1 MELLGVQVE
10 MPSEAPMLLLRETTE
25 PRRVLPVYIDA
36 PEARAIH
43 LGIDKVRVARP
54 LTHDLLK
61 LILDDLGATVVR
73 LTVTELVDRTFFA
86 ELELEVGGTKH
97 VISCRPSD
105 GVALAVR
112 TQAPIFANEAVLD
125 EAGQVVE
132 EGPIT
137 EEESEELLDEFKRF
151 IEDVTPEDFDG

>member
-10 MPSEAPMLLLRETTE
+10 MPSEAPMLLLRETNE

-54 LTHDLLK
+54 LTHDLIK
-61 LILDDLGATVVR
+61 LIIDELGAEVVK

-86 ELELEVGGTKH
+86 ELEIDLGGETH

-112 TQAPIFANEAVLD
+112 TDAPIFANEAVLD
-125 EAGQVVE
+125 EAGQIVE

-151 IEDVTPEDFDG
+151 IEDVAPEDFDG

>member
-1 MELLGVQVE
+1 
-10 MPSEAPMLLLRETTE
+10 
-25 PRRVLPVYIDA
+25 
-36 PEARAIH
+36 
-43 LGIDKVRVARP
+43 
-54 LTHDLLK
+54 
-61 LILDDLGATVVR
+61 VVK

-86 ELELEVGGTKH
+86 ELEIDLGGETH

-112 TQAPIFANEAVLD
+112 TDAPIFANEAVLD
-125 EAGQVVE
+125 EAGQIVE

-151 IEDVTPEDFDG
+151 IEDVAPEDFDG